1 MNKNT
6 KTDPTHKD
14 DPEMEHPKG
23 TLVLTLVYMVTII
36 VLWSWVYQILLSRG
50 VTQ

>member
-1 MNKNT
+1 MNKN
-6 KTDPTHKD
+6 KKVDSAQKD

-23 TLVLTLVYMVTII
+23 TLVITLVYMVTII
-36 VLWSWVYQILLSRG
+36 VLWSWVYQILIARG